1 MHNQYHVKREKW
13 NFENA
18 KESPLFLM
26 ISYSVYF
33 RRENDRICREFQ
45 KIERVALRAPASTRE
60 MIELGEYMLDVK
72 NHQMVALNVI

>member
-1 MHNQYHVKREKW
+1 
-13 NFENA
+13 
-18 KESPLFLM
+18 M
-26 ISYSVYF
+26 ISCSVYF

-72 NHQMVALNVI
+72 NHQMVALNVIYEMNGSRTVRS